1 MVTRAIELNEQL
13 ERILQRHDALISRRT
28 TLISTH
34 IDHEQAGEEEE
45 AEQLL
50 RRLIYC
56 NTLRGDLRL
65 LRGENISLNRSV
77 KLASFLSKLC
87 KWLLLHISSSSISLA
102 FEFELNLLAYT
113 HTNCW
118 AG

>member
-1 MVTRAIELNEQL
+1 MKSQLYIFVFSRDDNVVTRAIELNEQL

-56 NTLRGDLRL
+56 NTIKGGFEVITWGKYFSEPKCKASQFSLKSLQMASASYL
-65 LRGENISLNRSV
+65 VIINIIR
-77 KLASFLSKLC
+77 
-87 KWLLLHISSSSISLA
+87 I
-102 FEFELNLLAYT
+102 
-113 HTNCW
+113 
-118 AG
+118 